1 MLYIILHTY
10 DKDPETLLW
19 SGVSYL
25 WARQVSQILL
35 CTDKS
40 QGLCSKSQ
48 IPRSL
53 RFEVRRVHG
62 QHRLEGDNA
71 RNTTLSLSLS
81 LLSLSLYKYAPQK
94 ALLCR
99 NKQFNGL
106 VVLPKAWQMNNPAQ
120 LSYARHPGAVLK
132 GACAFN
138 FASRT
143 FLRTFLPGIN
153 LYTSM
158 GWWVWSGKR
167 LKPPF
172 SVCSLSWPLSFLK
185 WQSSTFAHA
194 VILLVAR
201 VLTVT
206 IRIAQGS
213 NSYTLWAF
221 AQTAS
226 CSTAPK

>member
-1 MLYIILHTY
+1 MWAIFEPGKSHKFFCVLINL
-10 DKDPETLLW
+10 KDCVVSPKFLAASALRFAESMDNIALKVTMPGTLL
-19 SGVSYL
+19 
-25 WARQVSQILL
+25 
-35 CTDKS
+35 
-40 QGLCSKSQ
+40 
-48 IPRSL
+48 
-53 RFEVRRVHG
+53 F
-62 QHRLEGDNA
+62 
-71 RNTTLSLSLS
+71 LSLS
-81 LLSLSLYKYAPQK
+81 LSLSLYKYAPQK

>member
-81 LLSLSLYKYAPQK
+81 LSSLFLSINMPPKKHYSAETSNLTG
-94 ALLCR
+94 LLCFPKR
-99 NKQFNGL
+99 GKWTTLLNSHMQGIPVLFWREL
-106 VVLPKAWQMNNPAQ
+106 VRSTLHQERFWGHFYQVSTCTRQWADESEAESGWSLPFQSAVCLGHSASSNDKA
-120 LSYARHPGAVLK
+120 
-132 GACAFN
+132 
-138 FASRT
+138 
-143 FLRTFLPGIN
+143 
-153 LYTSM
+153 
-158 GWWVWSGKR
+158 
-167 LKPPF
+167 
-172 SVCSLSWPLSFLK
+172 
-185 WQSSTFAHA
+185 AH
-194 VILLVAR
+194 
-201 VLTVT
+201 
-206 IRIAQGS
+206 S
-213 NSYTLWAF
+213 HMLWF
-221 AQTAS
+221 
-226 CSTAPK
+226 C